1 MKKLRFFTTAFTLLL
16 CMWLTACGNTKTT
29 TSEKTEIVCTTFV
42 QYDWMRNLIAGA
54 EDHYELTLLLKN
66 GTDMHSYQMTAEDM
80 IHISNCD
87 MFIYVGGESDRW
99 IDDIQANIKNKE
111 QIQVNLMELLG
122 DLAKEEEHAEGM
134 EHDHEEEEEEEAFD
148 EHIWLSLKNTE
159 ILLPQ
164 LTDLLIKMD
173 PSNTGLYTAN
183 LEKYQT
189 ELKALDNEYENMID
203 SAKYDTILF
212 GDRFPFRY
220 LVDDYHLNYFAA
232 FAGCSAET
240 EASFETIAFL
250 AGKMNELH
258 LPAVLIIEK
267 SSDKLAQSII
277 NNTTEKN
284 QEILTLN
291 SLQSITSEEIAS
303 DVTYLSVMKNNLEV
317 LRQALN

>member
-1 MKKLRFFTTAFTLLL
+1 MKKLNLFAVAIALLM
-16 CMWLTACGNTKTT
+16 CTWLTACGNTKTA
-29 TSEKTEIVCTTFV
+29 TSGKTEIVCTTFV
-42 QYDWMRNLIAGA
+42 QYDWMRNLIAGV

-80 IHISNCD
+80 IHISDCD

-99 IDDIQANIKNKE
+99 INDIQSNIKKKE

-122 DLAKEEEHAEGM
+122 DLAKEEEHAESM
-134 EHDHEEEEEEEAFD
+134 EHDHEEEDAFD

-173 PSNTGLYTAN
+173 SANSGLYTSN
-183 LEKYQT
+183 LEKYQA
-189 ELKALDNEYENMID
+189 ELEALDNAYEDMID

-250 AGKMNELH
+250 ADKMNELH

-277 NNTTEKN
+277 NNTTDKN
-284 QEILTLN
+284 QKILTLN
-291 SLQSITSEEIAS
+291 SLQSVTSEEIS
-303 DVTYLSVMKNNLEV
+303 SGVTYLSVMKNNLEV
-317 LRQALN
+317 LMQALN